1 MAAAAALPENWGWRD
16 GPVAP
21 GPVAV
26 FDLDGVLSD
35 AAGRQH
41 FLMGTGRKDWK
52 SFFDHVGSDPLVEEV
67 NRLLELLDER
77 LAIVLLSA
85 RPARVRPAT
94 MAWLERHDIRWDL
107 LVMRPDGAQD
117 SALDFKRTVVELLQR
132 VGFDL
137 RIAFE
142 DDRRNVEMFRAAGVP
157 CVYIHSGYYE

>member
-1 MAAAAALPENWGWRD
+1 LAEAAALPENWIWRD

-21 GPVAV
+21 GPAAV

-41 FLMGTGRKDWK
+41 FLLGTGRKDWK
-52 SFFDHVGSDPLVEEV
+52 SFFDHVGSDPLVEDV

-85 RPARVRPAT
+85 RPARVRAAT

-107 LVMRPDGAQD
+107 LVMRPDGAQE
-117 SALDFKRTVVELLQR
+117 SAVDFKRTVVELLQR

-142 DDRRNVEMFRAAGVP
+142 DDRRNVEMFRAKGVA

>member
-1 MAAAAALPENWGWRD
+1 MAAAAALPENWVWRD

-41 FLMGTGRKDWK
+41 FLLGTGRKDWK
-52 SFFDHVGSDPLVEEV
+52 SFFDHVGSDPLVEDV

-85 RPARVRPAT
+85 RPARVRAET
-94 MAWLERHDIRWDL
+94 IAWLERYDIRWDL
-107 LVMRPDGAQD
+107 LVMRPDGAQE
-117 SALDFKRTVVELLQR
+117 SAVDFKRSVVQLLQQVR
-132 VGFDL
+132 FDL

>member
-1 MAAAAALPENWGWRD
+1 MAAAAALPANWVWRD

-21 GPVAV
+21 GPAAV

-41 FLMGTGRKDWK
+41 FLMGPGRKDWV
-52 SFFDHVGSDPLVEEV
+52 SFFDHVGSDPLVEDV
-67 NRLLELLDER
+67 NRLLELLDEG

-85 RPARVRPAT
+85 RPARVREAT
-94 MAWLERHDIRWDL
+94 IAWLERYDIRWDL
-107 LVMRPDGAQD
+107 LVLRPDGAQA
-117 SALDFKRTVVELLQR
+117 SAVDFKRTVVELLQR

-142 DDRRNVEMFRAAGVP
+142 DDLRNVEMFRSLNIA
-157 CVYIHSGYYE
+157 CVYVHSGYYD

>member
-1 MAAAAALPENWGWRD
+1 LAEAAALPENWVWRD

-21 GPVAV
+21 RPAAV

-41 FLMGTGRKDWK
+41 FLLGPGRKDWK
-52 SFFDHVGSDPLVEEV
+52 SFFDHVGSDPLVEDV
-67 NRLLELLDER
+67 NRLLELLDES

-85 RPARVRPAT
+85 RPARVRAAT
-94 MAWLERHDIRWDL
+94 VAWLERYGIRWDL

-117 SALDFKRTVVELLQR
+117 SAVDFKRTVVELLQK

-142 DDRRNVEMFRAAGVP
+142 DDRRNVEMFRAAGIP

>member
-1 MAAAAALPENWGWRD
+1 MAAAAALPENWVWRE

-21 GPVAV
+21 GPAAV

-52 SFFDHVGSDPLVEEV
+52 SFFDHVGSDPLVEDV

-85 RPARVRPAT
+85 RPARVRAET
-94 MAWLERHDIRWDL
+94 VAWLERYDIRWDL
-107 LVMRPDGAQD
+107 LVMRPDGAQE
-117 SALDFKRTVVELLQR
+117 SAVGFKRTVVQLLQQ

-142 DDRRNVEMFRAAGVP
+142 DDRRNVEMFRAAGIP